1 MCSDGFV
8 IIRHQ
13 LLPTYTR
20 AIYIY
25 TSLSPIYPPKPTLS
39 PPLLLS
45 SSYTRAPKPPH
56 HLSQTT
62 SHTHKPHLIMV
73 HLTAISRSGSVTPS
87 EEPTAAQAAPAAPSG
102 PTLAVNDS
110 RPSLHKSLSQVKLSS
125 YADEFT
131 TSVYGSQFA
140 GQDLPKHSMP
150 AGAMPRDVAYH
161 MIKDHLSLD
170 NNPKLNLASFVT
182 TYMEDEA
189 EKLMTEAFSKN
200 FIDYEEYP
208 QSADIQNRC
217 VNMIGDLFH
226 APRGGDSIGTS
237 CIGSSEAI
245 MLAVLAMKR
254 RWKLRRQA
262 EGKPTDR
269 PNIIMSSAVQVC
281 WEKAARYFEVEEK
294 YVYCTETRYTI
305 DPEEAVALID
315 ENTIGIAAIL
325 GTTYTGHYED
335 VKGIN
340 DLLVEKGLDV
350 PIHVD
355 AASGGFVAPFV
366 LPDLEWDFRLPQVVS
381 INVSGHKYGLVY
393 PGVGWVVWR
402 SHEYLPQDLI
412 FNINYLGAEQS
423 SFTLNFSKGA
433 SQVIG
438 QYYQFI
444 RLGRRGYE
452 SIMSN
457 LTRTADYLT
466 DVLEKSLGFVI
477 MSERQGQGL
486 PLVAFRFKTAQEGGK
501 QRHYDEFA
509 LAHHLR
515 SRGWVVPAYTMAPH
529 TNEMKMLRV
538 VVREDFSKSR
548 CDLLIHDIKL
558 CVAMLEN
565 MDAETV
571 RKQEEFIKEHIAT
584 HGKTKHQHRHH
595 ASKHYTGEEHSLQGK
610 TGKTHAIC

>member
-1 MCSDGFV
+1 
-8 IIRHQ
+8 
-13 LLPTYTR
+13 
-20 AIYIY
+20 
-25 TSLSPIYPPKPTLS
+25 
-39 PPLLLS
+39 
-45 SSYTRAPKPPH
+45 
-56 HLSQTT
+56 
-62 SHTHKPHLIMV
+62 MV
-73 HLTAISRSGSVTPS
+73 HLSAISRSGSATPS
-87 EEPTAAQAAPAAPSG
+87 SQEAAGGPS
-102 PTLAVNDS
+102 LAVDGK
-110 RPSLHKSLSQVKLSS
+110 PLHKSLSQVKLSS

-140 GQDLPKHSMP
+140 GQDLPKHCIPS
-150 AGAMPRDVAYH
+150 GAMPKDVAYH

-217 VNMIGDLFH
+217 VNMIGELFH
-226 APRGGDSIGTS
+226 APAGGDSIGTS

-245 MLAVLAMKR
+245 MLGVLAMKR

-262 EGKPTDR
+262 EGKPTDK

-294 YVYCTETRYTI
+294 YVFCTADRYTI
-305 DPEEAVALID
+305 DPQEAVDLVD
-315 ENTIGIAAIL
+315 ENTIGIACIL

-340 DLLVEKGLDV
+340 DLLVEKDLDV

-366 LPDLEWDFRLPQVVS
+366 LPDLEWDFRLPKVVS

-444 RLGRRGYE
+444 RLGKKGYE

-466 DVLEKSLGFVI
+466 EVLERDGFVI
-477 MSERQGQGL
+477 MSERAGQGL
-486 PLVAFRFKTAQEGGK
+486 PLVAFRFKTPDEGGK
-501 QRHYDEFA
+501 ERHYDEFA

-529 TNEMKMLRV
+529 TEQMKMLRV

-558 CVAMLEN
+558 CLGMLEN
-565 MDAETV
+565 SDAETIK
-571 RKQEEFIKEHIAT
+571 RQEAFIRDHIAS
-584 HGKTKHQHRHH
+584 HGKNKHQSRHH
-595 ASKHYTGEEHSLQGK
+595 ASKHYSVSTNKGYNGCLKTNRGVCVKGEGHSLQGK